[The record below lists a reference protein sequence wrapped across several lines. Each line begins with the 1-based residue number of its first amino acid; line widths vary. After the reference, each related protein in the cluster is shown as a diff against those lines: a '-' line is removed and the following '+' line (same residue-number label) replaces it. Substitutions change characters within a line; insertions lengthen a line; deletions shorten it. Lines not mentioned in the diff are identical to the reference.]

1 MAPVSCCPDVGHLW
15 KNGHNALK
23 YLEHWLPRA
32 RVVHL
37 HGVAETDHQS
47 LSVVPAAQL
56 DPIVN
61 TLNRHFRG
69 VVTLEVFNKADF
81 LSSVEMFW
89 NSLARFGFF
98 AVVTLLLAAQR
109 RAHAEVLDMARTDF
123 LTGVT
128 SQRYFYEL
136 AQIEIDRSRRY
147 RHPVTLAY
155 IDLDNFKDVND
166 RLGHVTGD
174 ALLRVVAGHIRRNTR
189 SVDVVARIGGDEF
202 VLLLPETGVQPAQAA
217 VSKIMSIL
225 TQAMRQNEWP
235 VSFSIGVVTFLE
247 LPPALEEMLDM
258 ADSLMRS
265 VKADSKNGVRFS
277 VYPGLPAA

>member
-1 MAPVSCCPDVGHLW
+1 MILLVGALDYLSGYEFSTAFFYLGPV
-15 KNGHNALK
+15 AL
-23 YLEHWLPRA
+23 
-32 RVVHL
+32 
-37 HGVAETDHQS
+37 VAWYAGRGLGLTA
-47 LSVVPAAQL
+47 SVVSAITWLVADSASGHVYSSP
-56 DPIVN
+56 
-61 TLNRHFRG
+61 
-69 VVTLEVFNKADF
+69 VF
-81 LSSVEMFW
+81 LLWSSLV
-89 NSLARFGFF
+89 RFVFF
-98 AVVTLLLAAQR
+98 AVVTLLLVAQR
-109 RAHAEVLDMARTDF
+109 QAHAEVLGMARTDF

-128 SQRYFYEL
+128 NQRYFYEL

-147 RHPVTLAY
+147 RHPITLAY
-155 IDLDNFKDVND
+155 IDLDNFKDAND